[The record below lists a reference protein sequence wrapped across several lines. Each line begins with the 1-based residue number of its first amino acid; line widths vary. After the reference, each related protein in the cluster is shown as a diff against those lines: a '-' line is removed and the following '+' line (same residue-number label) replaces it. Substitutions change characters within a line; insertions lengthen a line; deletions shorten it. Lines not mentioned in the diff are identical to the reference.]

1 MGGEGGGVYFQLVLR
16 NKLGLLDEQNDLEFE
31 KMKRRGRE
39 KKIKEASG
47 NVLICQDVVK
57 FREEVERY
65 PKLLLSFLPGL
76 CYVGVNFSTTT
87 LDLFQPKVSPWSF
100 IFLTRIRFDSI
111 FWHFK
116 IWHLFNLDSR
126 NYR

>member
-1 MGGEGGGVYFQLVLR
+1 MLR
-16 NKLGLLDEQNDLEFE
+16 NKLGLLDEQNGLEFE

-65 PKLLLSFLPGL
+65 PKPLLLFFPGL
-76 CYVGVNFSTTT
+76 CYAGVNFSTTT
-87 LDLFQPKVSPWSF
+87 LDLFQSMELY
-100 IFLTRIRFDSI
+100 FLDKNTF
-111 FWHFK
+111 
-116 IWHLFNLDSR
+116 
-126 NYR
+126 